1 MKNKT
6 AITYRTSIKTR
17 SLPRAS
23 QKFECRPARM
33 SRAEIAVASTHV
45 TCEFCSYVQVFY
57 LLRYGG
63 EHVFKVL
70 EPLGLFLVSLHRHD
84 SICRSFKTTLPPHHP
99 VPAHPAEK
107 SSDTFTE
114 STWTSFA

>member
-23 QKFECRPARM
+23 QKFECRHARM

-57 LLRYGG
+57 LLRNGG

-70 EPLGLFLVSLHRHD
+70 KPLCLFLVSLRRHD
-84 SICRSFKTTLPPHHP
+84 SICRSFKTTPPPPARPP
-99 VPAHPAEK
+99 V
-107 SSDTFTE
+107 TR
-114 STWTSFA
+114 